1 MIMTT
6 ATRPPKPE
14 RRARYTELPNP
25 PKKIDML
32 QHKYISR
39 AHTILEKHY
48 EDDPSTLVGGAGYL
62 KRVPEERTGFAVPD
76 CVVAFGV
83 ESDAIIRAK
92 GYVISEIGKPPD
104 FVLEV
109 ASETTGVRDYTI
121 KRRIYRGMR
130 AGEYW
135 RFDPTGGRYHDA
147 PLAGEILG
155 ADGEYR
161 DADIRSDPDGT
172 FWGYS
177 PALHLW
183 LVWQDGALRFYN
195 PETGEFL
202 RNLSEAEKR
211 GDEAVRRAESERT
224 ARIESERGKADAE
237 RRRDEAEFRAA
248 SEQDARI
255 DAEVRA
261 ASERRARVESE
272 RNAASEQDA
281 RIDAERRAASERA
294 ARIEA
299 EAELVRLRR
308 LLADLE

>member
-6 ATRPPKPE
+6 ATRPPKPKPE
-14 RRARYTELPNP
+14 RRARYTQLPEP

-32 QHKYISR
+32 HQKYLTR
-39 AHTILEKHY
+39 AYSVLEKHY
-48 EDDPSTLVGGAGYL
+48 EDDPSTLVGSEGYL
-62 KRVPEERTGFAVPD
+62 KRDLDERSGFTVPD

-83 ESDAIIRAK
+83 EAGAIIRAR

-147 PLAGEILG
+147 PLAGEILA

-161 DADIRSDPDGT
+161 DADIRRDPDGT

-183 LVWQDGALRFYN
+183 LVWQDGALRFYD

-202 RNLSEAEKR
+202 RNLSESEKR
-211 GDEAVRRAESERT
+211 GDTEHA
-224 ARIESERGKADAE
+224 ARIESE

-261 ASERRARVESE
+261 ASERRARDEAERGKAEAE
-272 RNAASEQDA
+272 RN
-281 RIDAERRAASERA
+281 AASERA
-294 ARIEA
+294 ARIAA
-299 EAELVRLRR
+299 EAELERLRR
-308 LLADLE
+308 LLGNSE